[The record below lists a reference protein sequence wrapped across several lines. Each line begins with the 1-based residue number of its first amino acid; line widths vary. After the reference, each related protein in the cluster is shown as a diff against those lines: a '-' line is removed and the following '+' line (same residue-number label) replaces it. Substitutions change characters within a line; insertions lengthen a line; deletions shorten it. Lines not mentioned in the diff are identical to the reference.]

1 MSFDRSK
8 ISRFKVISSENPGGT
23 PEESFSFSLRDP
35 KEFDLQ
41 ARPLGDDVYE
51 IGQKISPTLSSQYT
65 SLISDR
71 RNEDIRWAGISRC
84 GRYAVSFSDK
94 SLRVVS
100 GISDEDRFMVY
111 HPLSA
116 EDIETHLSYLIR
128 DDGDPLIAA
137 SFVSGYHEVF
147 LKRPK
152 ALMPD
157 DTAVG
162 NLLDRL
168 YFQFTLVTRDDKGDE
183 IARAAFEIP
192 IMKTYG
198 TAVLQ
203 LATLHDAIVALQ
215 AAWLVK
221 FDGLEQIC

>member
-8 ISRFKVISSENPGGT
+8 ISRFKVISSENPQGT
-23 PEESFSFSLRDP
+23 PEESFSFTLRDP
-35 KEFDLQ
+35 EEFDLQ

-51 IGQKISPTLSSQYT
+51 IGQKILPSFASQYT
-65 SLISDR
+65 SLIADM
-71 RNEDIRWAGISRC
+71 RNDGPRWAGISRC
-84 GRYAVSFSDK
+84 GEYAVSVSDRA
-94 SLRVVS
+94 LRVVA
-100 GISDEDRFMVY
+100 GISSNDRFTFY

-128 DDGDPLIAA
+128 DEGDPLIAV
-137 SFVSGYHEVF
+137 SFVSGCHEVF

-152 ALMPD
+152 ALTPD

-183 IARAAFEIP
+183 IARVAFEIP

-203 LATLHDAIVALQ
+203 LSTLHDAIVALQ